1 MKRPTT
7 RRLLKCLAVSLIM
20 AQVGCAARGV
30 QVSPT
35 PPAVP
40 VAEADREA
48 CAAFAKRESKD
59 VRVKSVSE
67 ESARGFAQGLLI
79 GIFTMPIGGP
89 GPILAPVM
97 ALTGGVG
104 AARANYSAR
113 KSAYG
118 AAEGACLAPVIL
130 AGTLGPEH
138 PDVAAALRDL
148 APRYAGH
155 KDYVT
160 AESLYQRALEIQER
174 AFGPESVE
182 VAATLAG
189 YSELLRAT
197 HREEAAAD
205 LETRARVIR
214 ANAEQN
220 RTIEAAVVNA
230 TEAETV
236 DPPVVSVPAPTPVD
250 ESE

>member
-30 QVSPT
+30 HVSPAEI
-35 PPAVP
+35 PPSIG
-40 VAEADREA
+40 AEERQA
-48 CAAFAKRESKD
+48 CEAFAKREAKA
-59 VRVKSVSE
+59 VRTGSVAE
-67 ESARGFAQGLLI
+67 AAGKGVAEGLVAGIILLPGGGLLLGSAFAI
-79 GIFTMPIGGP
+79 TEAIVQAQKNSSVRK
-89 GPILAPVM
+89 LAYV
-97 ALTGGVG
+97 
-104 AARANYSAR
+104 
-113 KSAYG
+113 
-118 AAEGACLAPVIL
+118 AAEETCLKPIVL
-130 AGTLGPEH
+130 MERLGPDH
-138 PDVAAALRDL
+138 PEVAAALRDL

-155 KDYVT
+155 EDYVT